1 MEKIIDGFK
10 WEIVPYNKA
19 KESSEQLY
27 LLHNDGSETEISTDE
42 EIEQAEDWGLL
53 IGVERGFVNE

>member
-19 KESSEQLY
+19 KECTEQLY
-27 LLHNDGSETEISTDE
+27 ILYSDGSEAEVECDSD
-42 EIEQAEDWGLL
+42 IERAHDFGLL
-53 IGVERGFVNE
+53 LGVERGFVTE